1 MDNFKILGLN
11 SGATKLE
18 IKAKFKKLS
27 LLHHPDKGGDTS
39 KFIQIRE
46 AYEELMKE
54 SPKDVSQET
63 ATYRFEK
70 IYKEGENHIVRY
82 YLKGVFSVMIYGK
95 NGLKIAEY
103 SLKGQDR
110 IHNLEILKKDIEKAE
125 YILKIRLFDRRGNYG
140 EDTWKIKP
148 PLKGYKKLLNKYFN
162 VKY

>member
-27 LLHHPDKGGDTS
+27 LLHHPDKGGDAL

-54 SPKDVSQET
+54 NPQET

-82 YLKGVFSVMIYGK
+82 YLKGVFSVMMYGK

-103 SLKGQDR
+103 SLKGEQR
-110 IHNLEILKKDIEKAE
+110 YYNLEVLKKDIEKAE

-140 EDTWKIKP
+140 EETWKIKP